1 MNRGQTRSASI
12 AVVCSIAFL
21 FTFKAV
27 ALDAIKVGQAEIIRN
42 EVLSINGTETNAV
55 SVGDDVLRDEV
66 LKTNADSDAKI
77 ILLDETKLSLGP
89 SSTLKIDRAVY
100 SGENH
105 YREIT
110 IRLTDGAFRFITG
123 SSDKKSYKIVTP
135 LSTIGVRGTILDILV
150 SPDRTLVSLQ
160 EGAASVCANSKCVQ
174 LLQQGHTADV
184 SKIGGATNVTRNL
197 VPTWT
202 FASVCSGNQ
211 SLCAPIPN
219 ALKKVD
225 IPSTLPSK
233 ATDLSKALGACPA
246 GQVMLGG
253 VCSPSGGIANTLRA
267 DKLRAPA
274 VNSPVDREAG
284 GQPQLSSPNLGAPS
298 IGVPSLPKLGR

>member
-12 AVVCSIAFL
+12 AVVSSIAFL
-21 FTFKAV
+21 CTFKAV

-42 EVLSINGTETNAV
+42 EVLSINGTETTAI
-55 SVGDDVLRDEV
+55 SVGADVLRDAV
-66 LKTNADSDAKI
+66 LKTNTDSDAKI
-77 ILLDETKLSLGP
+77 ILLDETRLSLGP

-100 SGENH
+100 SGENR

-123 SSDKKSYKIVTP
+123 NSDKKSYKIVTP
-135 LSTIGVRGTILDILV
+135 QSTIGVRGTILDILV
-150 SPDRTLVSLQ
+150 SSDRTMVSLQ

-184 SKIGGATNVTRNL
+184 SKIGGVTNITRSL

-211 SLCAPIPN
+211 SLCSPIPN
-219 ALKKVD
+219 AVKKAD
-225 IPSTLPSK
+225 IPGTLPSR
-233 ATDLSKALGACPA
+233 ATDLSKAFGACPA

-253 VCSPSGGIANTLRA
+253 VCTPSATTPRA
-267 DKLRAPA
+267 DQLRAPSVA
-274 VNSPVDREAG
+274 SPVDRGAG
-284 GQPQLSSPNLGAPS
+284 GLPQLSSPNLGAPS
-298 IGVPSLPKLGR
+298 TGVPSLPKLGR